1 VAVPLRWEDLGG
13 IERPDAFDLAK
24 ARARAARLRKDPW
37 DGFDDLRQ
45 PLPEV
50 AGWIGPGTFA

>member
-37 DGFDDLRQ
+37 DGFHDLR
-45 PLPEV
+45 PPRREV
-50 AGWIGPGTFA
+50 AGWSGPGTVA